1 MKPNKLK
8 AWIWAARPKT
18 LAASVSPVVVACALA
33 YRNGVFRWEPAVLC
47 LLVALLA
54 QIAANLSND
63 YFDFKKGADTNKR
76 LGQTRAVAA
85 GWITPQAMLRGAL
98 VVLAAACFCGCLL
111 LFYGDWW
118 LLLVGLAIAL
128 CVLAYTAGPYPLAYH
143 GWGDICVLIFYGVV
157 PLCLTYYVQAQEVVS
172 TAFWLSLSMGL
183 LSINILLVNNVRD
196 REQDA
201 QAGKRTTVVMF
212 GRRFGT
218 IFYLV
223 NAFLAVA
230 CAWPVFLYRSKGTWL
245 LFLFFLIIEWVTW
258 QDLSRLRG
266 EALNR
271 TLELTARNVLCFA
284 LLLIVLLIF

>member
-8 AWIWAARPKT
+8 AWIWAARPQT

-63 YFDFKKGADTNKR
+63 YFDFKKGADTDKR

-85 GWITPQAMLRGAL
+85 GWIAPETMLRGAL
-98 VVLAAACFCGCLL
+98 IVLGITCLCGCGL

-118 LLLVGLAIAL
+118 LIFVGIAVAL
-128 CVLAYTAGPYPLAYH
+128 CVPAYTAGPYPLAYR
-143 GWGDICVLIFYGVV
+143 GLGDVCVLIFYGLV
-157 PLCLTYYVQAQEVVS
+157 PLCFTYYVQAHEFVS
-172 TAFWLSLSMGL
+172 TAVWLSISMGL
-183 LSINILLVNNVRD
+183 LSVNILLVNNVRD
-196 REQDA
+196 CEEDE

-218 IFYLV
+218 TLYLI

-230 CAWPVFLYRSKGTWL
+230 CAWPVYLYRSKGTWL

-258 QDLSRLRG
+258 QDLYRLKG
-266 EALNR
+266 VALNR

-284 LLLIVLLIF
+284 LLLIVMLVF